1 MSAPSTSPT
10 KRATKPPWAL
20 IGIIAI
26 VAVLCVP
33 LGAALTVVATAQQDD
48 RVPSQAIVV
57 MDASQSWGATGTD
70 EDARLQHAID
80 LHTAG
85 VAPVIMTLGPKNQA
99 EKAREWL
106 IDHGV
111 DARDV
116 LAVPTSQDTI
126 GSLTVVGAVMRDLGW
141 SSATIV
147 TDPAHEAR
155 AKAVADLV
163 GIDAHGSGA
172 KSASGPGLTGE
183 YVARETAA
191 LLRLHLLSRW
201 SIPQLIQR

>member
-1 MSAPSTSPT
+1 MSAPSGS
-10 KRATKPPWAL
+10 KRRTRIPWTL

-26 VAVLCVP
+26 VGVLCVP
-33 LGAALTVVATAQQDD
+33 LGAALTIVATAQQDD

-57 MDASQSWGATGTD
+57 LDSSQTWAATSTD
-70 EDARLQHAID
+70 EEARLRHAID
-80 LHTAG
+80 LHDAG
-85 VAPVIMTLGPKNQA
+85 VAPVIMTVGPKHQA
-99 EKAREWL
+99 ESAREWL
-106 IDHGV
+106 LDHGV
-111 DARDV
+111 DGRDV

-126 GSLTVVGAVMRDLGW
+126 GSLSVVAAVMNDLGW

-172 KSASGPGLTGE
+172 KSPNGPGLTGE
-183 YVARETAA
+183 YVMRETAA
-191 LLRLHLLSRW
+191 LLRLHLVSRW
-201 SIPQLIQR
+201 SIPRLING